1 MADIKLYDT
10 VKDKK
15 GRRYR
20 VVEVRGEGD
29 DMVISVRGINGDG
42 TKKGGRPVQRG
53 IKAFVKEFT
62 RINLPEVTVRK
73 IDDLSEEERKMVKEP
88 APHTKAAEIEKE
100 AVRALSVDEV
110 EEALTKSTVG
120 GEKLEPL
127 DEDDIIIGQLEDDVK
142 ELKGENVRLKD
153 TIADLRAINDE
164 WAGGNHADYNVL
176 AGENKQLKSDAEILK
191 AELEDRVQE
200 CIDLKKT
207 ISKMQQAHEA
217 EMQELKDQLVE
228 AQAEAAAM
236 RTAKERAVEDR
247 MQMARDLD
255 DDSVAMEQILQMATI
270 MQRTAVSMCEVAEMI
285 QAQTEGRI

>member
-1 MADIKLYDT
+1 M
-10 VKDKK
+10 
-15 GRRYR
+15 
-20 VVEVRGEGD
+20 
-29 DMVISVRGINGDG
+29 
-42 TKKGGRPVQRG
+42 
-53 IKAFVKEFT
+53 KEFT

-73 IDDLSEEERKMVKEP
+73 IDDLSEEERIMVKEP

-120 GEKLEPL
+120 GEKQLEPL
-127 DEDDIIIGQLEDDVK
+127 DEDDIIIGQLEDDIK
-142 ELKGENVRLKD
+142 WFKDENARLKD

-191 AELEDRVQE
+191 AELKDKVQE

-207 ISKMQQAHEA
+207 ISKMEQAHEA
-217 EMQELKDQLVE
+217 EMQDLKDQLVE

-236 RTAKERAVEDR
+236 RTAKERAVEER
-247 MQMARDLD
+247 MQMAEELD
-255 DDSVAMEQILQMATI
+255 GDSVAMEQILRMATI
-270 MQRTAVSMCEVAEMI
+270 MQRTAVSMCEAAEMI